1 MSSPPPSSSTSDNK
15 RKRLDPLGPV
25 VEQPSSRDPSSES
38 TDAPTDSEVSAT
50 GEETAPHK
58 KIRLADT
65 GYDAD
70 ASEAA
75 GEGEGAGLKHKDKG
89 LKINTGDVK
98 ELPPK
103 APEYPMNPPPEGRPV
118 RVYADGVFDMFH
130 MGHMR
135 QLEQAKKALPNV
147 TLIVGVCN
155 DEDVHFFKGR
165 TVMSYAERL
174 ETIRH
179 CKWVDEVVD
188 DAPWIITPEY
198 MEKHQIDYV
207 AHDDIPYV
215 SAGQEDVY
223 LPIKKLGKFLT
234 TQRTEGISTSDLITR
249 IVRDYDQYVL
259 RNLSR
264 GIDRRELNVSLF
276 KKNELELKKNIS
288 ELREVIRNNWQTT
301 SQDVRAL
308 FTTPQVGER
317 GESIPGTPR
326 TEFANG
332 FAAGLFGGVKHWMN
346 KRTNSVGSQSNA
358 GSPPHSPERE
368 RGEGEGSHSTT
379 IFDAATSPVLR
390 AVKSAA
396 SSKEAREEPMETLM

>member
-1 MSSPPPSSSTSDNK
+1 
-15 RKRLDPLGPV
+15 
-25 VEQPSSRDPSSES
+25 
-38 TDAPTDSEVSAT
+38 
-50 GEETAPHK
+50 
-58 KIRLADT
+58 
-65 GYDAD
+65 
-70 ASEAA
+70 
-75 GEGEGAGLKHKDKG
+75 
-89 LKINTGDVK
+89 K

-103 APEYPMNPPPEGRPV
+103 APQYPMNPPPEGRPV

-155 DEDVHFFKGR
+155 DEDVHLYKGR

-288 ELREVIRNNWQTT
+288 ELREVIRNNWQST

-308 FTTPQVGER
+308 F
-317 GESIPGTPR
+317 
-326 TEFANG
+326 
-332 FAAGLFGGVKHWMN
+332 
-346 KRTNSVGSQSNA
+346 
-358 GSPPHSPERE
+358 
-368 RGEGEGSHSTT
+368 
-379 IFDAATSPVLR
+379 
-390 AVKSAA
+390 
-396 SSKEAREEPMETLM
+396 